1 MLSRHLIYSFSTYI
15 VIQDL
20 SFFFWY
26 DMSSKI
32 EIDFKLL
39 MDTYLIS
46 VMIMND
52 EIGAED
58 RGFIFSN
65 FLIEWIN

>member
-1 MLSRHLIYSFSTYI
+1 
-15 VIQDL
+15 
-20 SFFFWY
+20 
-26 DMSSKI
+26 MSSKI
-32 EIDFKLL
+32 EINLKLL

-58 RGFIFSN
+58 QGFIFSN
-65 FLIEWIN
+65 FLIQ